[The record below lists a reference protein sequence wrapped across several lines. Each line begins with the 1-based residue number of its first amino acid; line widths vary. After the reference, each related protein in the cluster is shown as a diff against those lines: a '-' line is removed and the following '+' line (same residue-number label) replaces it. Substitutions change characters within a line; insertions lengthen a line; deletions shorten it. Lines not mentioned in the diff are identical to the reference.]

1 MMSKLLTAAAVITMA
16 ATPVVAAPA
25 AKLSLSR
32 ASTASEKK
40 SELAPAVII
49 GVLATVAIVGGAVAL
64 ADNDDD
70 PDSN

>member
-1 MMSKLLTAAAVITMA
+1 MFSKILAAAAVVTLA

-25 AKLSLSR
+25 SKLSLSR
-32 ASTASEKK
+32 AATASEKDSK
-40 SELAPAVII
+40 IAPAIII

-64 ADNDDD
+64 ADNDDE

>member
-1 MMSKLLTAAAVITMA
+1 MLSKLLTAAAIVTMA

-25 AKLSLSR
+25 ANLSLSR
-32 ASTASEKK
+32 ASTAAEKDSEI
-40 SELAPAVII
+40 AGAAII
-49 GVLATVAIVGGAVAL
+49 GVIATVAIIGGAVVL